1 MGILGFI
8 LLIIALA
15 YLIYDDRKQFAEL
28 RKFKKLMRKVR
39 REARKESWQ
48 RIRNRVANP
57 RNAAHEKDVLLKETK
72 LYHGVILEFSFPEY
86 RQGNLDFINET
97 LSRYALKDVTV
108 TDHTGALVRSE
119 NGDGEYALKSCTLK
133 CDLMPSGSGLD
144 FRISTMAAAK
154 TVRDCGLLWQQ
165 KNPDR
170 KLCRKVF
177 RELGIAY
184 ALVVVHHNRAVH
196 LPEREII
203 PRDRKPQVRT
213 VPVPPKKAP
222 PVRTDS
228 KTKYCCGRPGKD
240 TLVFRYEDG
249 TLYIEGQGRLRCGQ
263 WPWLTAPIRHV
274 VIASGC
280 TAIADFAFR
289 NHENLESI
297 SLPDTLRTIGERA
310 FAYCTSLREVTVPD
324 SVTGIGKGAF
334 DHCKNLARVYLPRN
348 LAQIHPHTF
357 CYCEGLQDVQ
367 IPDSVHYI
375 GTRAFYRVKSVKNLP
390 RNLGN
395 WGTKTP
401 GYSKRPYGLGE
412 EAFADAGLPDHIEI
426 PERMHTLPERVF
438 WGSKTLVSVTLPR
451 CLREVGESAFGSC
464 GSLTDITLPEGMTKI
479 NRGVFRGCTSL
490 TGIMLPKGVT
500 AIGAYAFYDCTNL
513 TDIVLPEGVAEIGE
527 YAFWD
532 CSSLTDI
539 TLPESITEIGAF
551 AFKQCKSLVSLELPD
566 SVRKVGKGAFA
577 QTGIVHAVLPGYMG
591 WIPQNLFAGC
601 KSLQSVV
608 LPDGITGIGDSAFDG
623 CGSLEEIKIP
633 DQVTS
638 IGRRAF
644 HSCVKLTSLK
654 LPESLTR
661 LEAAAFACCSGLTE
675 MVIPSGITCIPQSTF
690 ASCTGLTSV
699 TIPDSVTEIAIWG
712 FTNCTA
718 LKDLHIPATVT
729 FIGTSAFTDVP
740 GIIYHGPSEGLNNW
754 GALSCNG
761 IPTERKPVT
770 INQILWENKRC
781 NDYHRERRKP

>member
-28 RKFKKLMRKVR
+28 RKFKKLMRKAN
-39 REARKESWQ
+39 REAWKESWQ

-57 RNAAHEKDVLLKETK
+57 RNAAHEKGVLLKETK

-119 NGDGEYALKSCTLK
+119 NGDGQYALKSCTLK

-184 ALVVVHHNRAVH
+184 ALVVVHHNRAVR

-222 PVRTDS
+222 PVRSDG

-274 VIASGC
+274 VIAPGC

-289 NHENLESI
+289 NHENLEAI

-310 FAYCTSLREVTVPD
+310 FAGSRLRAVVIPD

-334 DHCKNLARVYLPRN
+334 DGCMYLEQVQLPRN
-348 LAQIHPHTF
+348 LTQIHDDTF
-357 CYCEGLQDVQ
+357 RGCISLRDVQ
-367 IPDSVHYI
+367 IPDRVHYI
-375 GTRAFYRVKSVKNLP
+375 GKSAFWRVYSINDLPSFLGSNRLRRHYGIRYRQKSGIRENAFGNVKKIKSCVIP
-390 RNLGN
+390 SGVREI
-395 WGTKTP
+395 
-401 GYSKRPYGLGE
+401 PYG
-412 EAFADAGLPDHIEI
+412 AFWNTSIDDLELP
-426 PERMHTLPERVF
+426 
-438 WGSKTLVSVTLPR
+438 
-451 CLREVGESAFGSC
+451 A
-464 GSLTDITLPEGMTKI
+464 SLQ
-479 NRGVFRGCTSL
+479 
-490 TGIMLPKGVT
+490 
-500 AIGAYAFYDCTNL
+500 
-513 TDIVLPEGVAEIGE
+513 EIGE
-527 YAFWD
+527 YAFSCCND
-532 CSSLTDI
+532 L
-539 TLPESITEIGAF
+539 
-551 AFKQCKSLVSLELPD
+551 KSV
-566 SVRKVGKGAFA
+566 
-577 QTGIVHAVLPGYMG
+577 AV
-591 WIPQNLFAGC
+591 
-601 KSLQSVV
+601 
-608 LPDGITGIGDSAFDG
+608 
-623 CGSLEEIKIP
+623 
-633 DQVTS
+633 
-638 IGRRAF
+638 
-644 HSCVKLTSLK
+644 
-654 LPESLTR
+654 
-661 LEAAAFACCSGLTE
+661 
-675 MVIPSGITCIPQSTF
+675 
-690 ASCTGLTSV
+690 
-699 TIPDSVTEIAIWG
+699 PDSVTAIG
-712 FTNCTA
+712 RDAFRGVH
-718 LKDLHIPATVT
+718 HIT
-729 FIGTSAFTDVP
+729 
-740 GIIYHGPSEGLNNW
+740 YHGPAQTDDNW
-754 GALSCNG
+754 GALSRN
-761 IPTERKPVT
+761 
-770 INQILWENKRC
+770 
-781 NDYHRERRKP
+781 